1 MRSLV
6 IAAAILGLFATTV
19 RAADDTSAIVGT
31 FPDTEDNLKVVL
43 FTLKENKIPLS
54 ISPQE
59 FCAKMHYGEAVYGE
73 RAKDIGKDDKVSP
86 GDLVWVICRY
96 KGK

>member
-6 IAAAILGLFATTV
+6 IATAVLGLFVTAV
-19 RAADDTSAIVGT
+19 HAADDTSAIVGT

-43 FTLKENKIPLS
+43 FTLKENKISLS
-54 ISPQE
+54 MSPQE
-59 FCAKMHYGEAVYGE
+59 FCVKMHYGDAVYGE
-73 RAKDIGKDDKVSP
+73 RAKDAGKDDKVTL
-86 GDLVWVICRY
+86 GDLVWVICRF